1 MKNKDCRM
9 IMILIHSDFDVPLN
23 TFVILFD
30 DARIID
36 VVPMME
42 YFS

>member
-1 MKNKDCRM
+1 
-9 IMILIHSDFDVPLN
+9 LN

-42 YFS
+42 YFSWKSTVQEVFQQA